1 MSGILNRT
9 SVKEMW
15 TKCLWV
21 VRLADLSRQFKWKY
35 S

>member
-15 TKCLWV
+15 TKFVWV